1 MASKVNLDVSEKL
14 DITCRKGDTFKL
26 QLTLKDSTGTALT
39 LTTSGYEFLMQV
51 RGRQKSQGSRK
62 LLIGSTNR
70 GKAADEGVNFTFTKT
85 DSGVLTVTAS
95 DAIMRKVQPGRYV
108 YDLQQ
113 ILDGVTTTILKG
125 NFTVNDDISEA
136 LA

>member
-1 MASKVNLDVSEKL
+1 MASKINLDVSEKL

-26 QLTLKDSTGTALT
+26 ELTLKDSAGTALT
-39 LTTSGYEFLMQV
+39 LSTSGYEFLMQV

-62 LLIGSTNR
+62 LLIGSVNR
-70 GKAADEGVNFTFTKT
+70 GRSADDGINFTFTKT
-85 DSGVLTVTAS
+85 DSGVLTITAS
-95 DAIMRKVQPGRYV
+95 DAIMRKVEPGRYI

-136 LA
+136 LS

>member
-14 DITCRKGDTFKL
+14 DITCRKGDTFSLKL
-26 QLTLKDSTGTALT
+26 LLKDSTGTALT
-39 LTTSGYEFLMQV
+39 LSTSNYEFLMQV
-51 RGRQKSQGSRK
+51 RARQRSSRERK
-62 LLIGSTNR
+62 LVVGSTNR
-70 GKAADEGVNFTFTKT
+70 GRAAEDGVNFTFTKD
-85 DSGVLTVTAS
+85 DSGNLTITAS
-95 DAIMRKVQPGRYV
+95 DSIMRKVTPGRYV